1 MKAKVKTA
9 LEEVLKAFKNEA
21 QRLTEDLDKI
31 EHDIE
36 VVERKLMEDS

>member
-9 LEEVLKAFKNEA
+9 LEEVLKAFKSER
-21 QRLTEDLDKI
+21 QKLTEDLDKI

-36 VVERKLMEDS
+36 VIECKLMEDS